1 MVQVLHISNGK
12 TLNGKL
18 QSMANNISRAV
29 KAKMPESQIIEELYL
44 SALSRYPTAK
54 EKAEIQ
60 QALAAAPEA
69 ERRAALEDLYWGVL
83 SSTEF
88 LLNH

>member
-1 MVQVLHISNGK
+1 MLHISNGK

-18 QSMANNISRAV
+18 QSMANNISRSV
-29 KAKMPESQIIEELYL
+29 KAKTPEPQLIEDLYL

-54 EKAEIQ
+54 EKTEIQ
-60 QALAAAPEA
+60 QALAATPEA